1 MTKYEYENSCKKHL
15 GDEAFYK
22 LTGARVAIAGLG
34 GLGSHIAVMLAR
46 SCIGTLH
53 LIDFDNVDISN
64 LNRQEFY
71 LQHIGRPKTEC
82 LKEKLL
88 DINPFL
94 NIITDNVKVTAENM
108 ESLFCHEEIVCEA
121 FDCPEQK
128 AMLVNGLLSLFPD
141 IKLIAG
147 SGMAGCA
154 DANLIK
160 TRKVFRNFY
169 VCGDEENGIKNCSPL
184 MAARVSICAGHQAN
198 KVIQIILDK
207 GV

>member
-1 MTKYEYENSCKKHL
+1 MTKSEYENVCKKHF
-15 GDEAFYK
+15 GDDFFYK
-22 LTGARVAIAGLG
+22 LNNAKVAVAGLG

-94 NIITDNVKVTAENM
+94 NIITDNIKVTVDNM
-108 ESLFCHEEIVCEA
+108 DA
-121 FDCPEQK
+121 
-128 AMLVNGLLSLFPD
+128 GFPD
-141 IKLIAG
+141 PAG
-147 SGMAGCA
+147 
-154 DANLIK
+154 NRL
-160 TRKVFRNFY
+160 
-169 VCGDEENGIKNCSPL
+169 
-184 MAARVSICAGHQAN
+184 
-198 KVIQIILDK
+198 
-207 GV
+207 